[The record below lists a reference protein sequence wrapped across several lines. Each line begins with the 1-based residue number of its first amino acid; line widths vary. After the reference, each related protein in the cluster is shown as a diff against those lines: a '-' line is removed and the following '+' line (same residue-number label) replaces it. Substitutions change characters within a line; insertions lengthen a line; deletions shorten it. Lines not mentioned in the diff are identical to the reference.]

1 MGTSQASTGRPRNQD
16 NPMRAVICDKLIIN
30 IAVGESGDR
39 LTKAVRVLQQLSDQT
54 PVENV
59 ARYTVRTFG
68 IRRNEKIATHVTV
81 RGKKAMDL
89 IEKGLKITDY
99 EISAKHFSDSGNFGF
114 GVNEHIDLG
123 LKYDPSTG
131 IYGMDFYDVLR
142 RAGFRTSKKK
152 RKRGRIGVSHLVTKG
167 MLWSLSAK
175 SLTLRSV
182 SDQIWPSK
190 MASHGKSGM
199 L

>member
-1 MGTSQASTGRPRNQD
+1 MGGSD
-16 NPMRAVICDKLIIN
+16 NVMREIKVDKMIIN

-131 IYGMDFYDVLR
+131 IYGMDFYVVLR

-152 RKRGRIGVSHLVTKG
+152 PRGEGLVCPTWSPRR

-182 SDQIWPSK
+182 SDQ
-190 MASHGKSGM
+190 
-199 L
+199 

>member
-1 MGTSQASTGRPRNQD
+1 MGEVLLGVIMPRNHD
-16 NPMRAVICDKLIIN
+16 NVMRAVICDKLIIN
-30 IAVGESGDR
+30 IPVGESGDR
-39 LTKAVRVLQQLSDQT
+39 LTKAVRVLQQFSDQT

-131 IYGMDFYDVLR
+131 IYGMDFYVVLR
-142 RAGFRTSKKK
+142 RAGGGRVSKRRAKQTK
-152 RKRGRIGVSHLVTKG
+152 IGPNHKI
-167 MLWSLSAK
+167 
-175 SLTLRSV
+175 LRAES
-182 SDQIWPSK
+182 QKW
-190 MASHGKSGM
+190 
-199 L
+199 

>member
-1 MGTSQASTGRPRNQD
+1 MGPRVIYPETMPD
-16 NPMRAVICDKLIIN
+16 NVMKKIFCDKLIIN

-81 RGKKAMDL
+81 RGKKALNL
-89 IEKGLKITDY
+89 IERGLKITDY

-123 LKYDPSTG
+123 LKYDPATG
-131 IYGMDFYDVLR
+131 IYGMDFYVVLK
-142 RAGFRTSKKK
+142 RAGFGVAKKK
-152 RKRGRIGVSHLVTKG
+152 RKKGRIGVSHLVTKEDA
-167 MLWSLSAK
+167 MEWVRQTFNAEIRK
-175 SLTLRSV
+175 
-182 SDQIWPSK
+182 
-190 MASHGKSGM
+190 
-199 L
+199 

>member
-1 MGTSQASTGRPRNQD
+1 MGRIILSEPNMPRNPD
-16 NPMRAVICDKLIIN
+16 NVMRKVICDKLIN

-39 LTKAVRVLQQLSDQT
+39 LTKAFRVLQQLSDQT

-81 RGKKAMDL
+81 RGEKATNL
-89 IEKGLKITDY
+89 IERGLKITDY

-123 LKYDPSTG
+123 LKYDPGTG
-131 IYGMDFYDVLR
+131 IYGMDFYIVLGVRVSVCPR
-142 RAGFRTSKKK
+142 RSTRGAALECRTWSP
-152 RKRGRIGVSHLVTKG
+152 RP
-167 MLWSLSAK
+167 MLWSGCAK
-175 SLTLRSV
+175 SSTPRSV
-182 SDQIWPSK
+182 
-190 MASHGKSGM
+190 GKR
-199 L
+199 